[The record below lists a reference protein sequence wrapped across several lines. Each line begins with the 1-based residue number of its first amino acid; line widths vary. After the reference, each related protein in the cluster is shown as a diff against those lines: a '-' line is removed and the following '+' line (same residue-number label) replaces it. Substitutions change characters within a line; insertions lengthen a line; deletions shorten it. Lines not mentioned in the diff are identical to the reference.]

1 MKISNSKK
9 RIKRN
14 LTNVK
19 TKIESQKKGSK
30 HFFKKSRSIILN
42 LIMLGLIGI
51 FVLGLFFILY
61 IITSI
66 CILTHKLL
74 FVNILLKNLI
84 HYLI

>member
-30 HFFKKSRSIILN
+30 Q
-42 LIMLGLIGI
+42 
-51 FVLGLFFILY
+51 
-61 IITSI
+61 
-66 CILTHKLL
+66 
-74 FVNILLKNLI
+74 
-84 HYLI
+84 